1 MFGVFVSSVIFVFV
15 GGPAGYVLWQHMQDR
30 KFQEQALDYDSYSV
44 PIPWGVAD
52 GFSQGKS
59 AKFALPE
66 PNTES
71 SISLSPHQVQEC
83 IRYQLNPGIYA
94 MAIQGLP
101 DDEPIP
107 HPSELVTW
115 DIPTSAT
122 NAHPPTQ
129 PPTPKTTPKPTPNQT
144 GVTHGTTA
152 NQVVQPFQQTDS
164 TVVQGVVH
172 EPIQP
177 DGSEETERII
187 LECGPY
193 KLDPDNELSVEA
205 VEMALSIGRSQNWI
219 LKNVF
224 PGVSKGGNSDYQ
236 TFKQIVEKAN
246 V

>member
-1 MFGVFVSSVIFVFV
+1 MFGVFVSSFIFVFV
-15 GGPAGYVLWQHMQDR
+15 GGPAGYVLWQHMRDR
-30 KFQEQALDYDSYSV
+30 KFQAQALDYDSYSV

-52 GFSQGKS
+52 GFSQE
-59 AKFALPE
+59 AKTHLDGFEAEKQYRFPDEIKRDELYR
-66 PNTES
+66 
-71 SISLSPHQVQEC
+71 L
-83 IRYQLNPGIYA
+83 
-94 MAIQGLP
+94 
-101 DDEPIP
+101 DDE
-107 HPSELVTW
+107 LT
-115 DIPTSAT
+115 
-122 NAHPPTQ
+122 HPPTPALTQ
-129 PPTPKTTPKPTPNQT
+129 PPTPKPTPNRT

-152 NQVVQPFQQTDS
+152 NQVVQPFQRTDS

-193 KLDPDNELSVEA
+193 KLDPDDELSVEA
-205 VEMALSIGRSQNWI
+205 VEMALSIGKSQNWI